1 MLIALNLIPLNLF
14 AINLFAINLF
24 AINLL
29 VLNLFALRHFRG
41 DNLLP
46 ELLPFKPTAKNQPP
60 NLAVEIRTQ
69 DGDVVLGQTA
79 QQLAIKIVGACGG
92 CAAVALLKRAT
103 ALVDVFFQAVV

>member
-1 MLIALNLIPLNLF
+1 MLIALNLIPLNL
-14 AINLFAINLF
+14 IPLNLF

-69 DGDVVLGQTA
+69 DGDIVLGQTA
-79 QQLAIKIVGACGG
+79 QQLVIKIFAARG
-92 CAAVALLKRAT
+92 CRVAVALLKRA
-103 ALVDVFFQAVV
+103 AAFVDVFLQAVV